1 MPEVWQRHDRTLEST
16 NSHSLTRTISA
27 SIETGLVVG
36 DNRPQ

>member
-1 MPEVWQRHDRTLEST
+1 MQTVWPRHHRTLECP
-16 NSHSLTRTISA
+16 NSQSITLAISA